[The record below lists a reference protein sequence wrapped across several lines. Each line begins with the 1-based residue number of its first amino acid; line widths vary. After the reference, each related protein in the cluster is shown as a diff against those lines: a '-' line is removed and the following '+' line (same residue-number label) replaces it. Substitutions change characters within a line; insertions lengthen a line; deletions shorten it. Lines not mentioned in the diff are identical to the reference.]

1 MNNTVYTIEMI
12 KDMLQP
18 IFYKYGVQKASLFG
32 SYARKS
38 ANSDSDIDLIVSLD
52 ETFGL
57 NKYINFEE
65 ELKET
70 LKKEVDILEYRCISE
85 ALKDDILKEAIDIY
99 EYKRLEIA

>member
-1 MNNTVYTIEMI
+1 MKNTIYTVEKI

-18 IFYKYGVQKASLFG
+18 VFYKYGVQKASLFG

-38 ANSDSDIDLIVSLD
+38 ANSDSDVDLIVSLD

-57 NKYINFEE
+57 SKYINFEK

-70 LKKEVDILEYRCISE
+70 LNKEVDILEYRCISE
-85 ALKDDILKEAIDIY
+85 VLKDDILKEAIDIY
-99 EYKRLEIA
+99 EYKRFEIS